1 MFGTL
6 NAGASRLWK
15 RPAVIAHMRRNTRDA
30 PIMKLASMVA
40 KRFAHLTECI

>member
-6 NAGASRLWK
+6 NAGASWLWN
-15 RPAVIAHMRRNTRDA
+15 RPAVIAHIRRNRTDA

-40 KRFAHLTECI
+40 KRFAHLTECV